1 MEVIELGLYLTV
13 GIIGVFIIFGFLIE
27 WLNKVSR
34 KNLYRAFGLPVL
46 YITSAIGTPIHEF
59 GHYIMCKIFFHR
71 VVDVKWFI
79 PSAVKNGGVLGY
91 VEHSRDKNN
100 IYQRVGDFFIG
111 MGPLFVGSILIILG
125 CKYLLPNTFSTIF
138 NMNEL
143 NIVEILKTIFS
154 SSNLANY
161 KFWIFIVLAICISS
175 HMSLSKADVKN
186 SYYGA
191 IVLFIINMVIAYLF
205 ISYKL
210 DTAKLISF
218 IITYN
223 YIFIALLSIG
233 VISILIT
240 IAASTVVLALKR

>member
-1 MEVIELGLYLTV
+1 MEVVKLGVYLTI
-13 GIIGVFIIFGFLIE
+13 GIIGVFIVFGFLID
-27 WLNKVSR
+27 WLNKFSR
-34 KNLYRAFGLPVL
+34 KKLYRAFGVPAL
-46 YITSAIGTPIHEF
+46 YVTSAIGTPVHEF
-59 GHYIMCKIFFHR
+59 GHYIMCKLFFHR
-71 VVDVKWFI
+71 VVRVKWFI
-79 PSAVKNGGVLGY
+79 PSAVENGGVLGY

-125 CKYLLPNTFSTIF
+125 CKYLLPDTFSTIF
-138 NMNEL
+138 NMSEL
-143 NIVEILKTIFS
+143 NIIEILKAIFS
-154 SSNLANY
+154 SSNLVSY

-191 IVLFIINMVIAYLF
+191 IVLFIINILIAYLF

-223 YIFIALLSIG
+223 YIFISLLSIG

-240 IAASTVVLALKR
+240 IAVSTTILALKR